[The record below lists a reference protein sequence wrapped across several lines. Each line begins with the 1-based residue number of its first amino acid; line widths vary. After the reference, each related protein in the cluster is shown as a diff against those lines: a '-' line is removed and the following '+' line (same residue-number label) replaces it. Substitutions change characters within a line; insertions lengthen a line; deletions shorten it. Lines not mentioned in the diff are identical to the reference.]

1 MPDVTRQQLLESLD
15 QGWGMYAARFH
26 QLSTSE
32 QATFLQ
38 QQGYARLADLLAHVT
53 AWWSEGIPAVE
64 RMLTDAAYRSPDV
77 DVDAFNARAV
87 AAAAE
92 RSEADVLA
100 AFDSTRRAFR
110 ALVQRLP
117 ETAFKDKRIQWRL
130 HIEIIG
136 HLEEHDLPA

>member
-1 MPDVTRQQLLESLD
+1 MTDVTRQQLLESLD
-15 QGWGMYAARFH
+15 QGWGTYAARFH
-26 QLSTSE
+26 QLSAPE

-53 AWWSEGIPAVE
+53 AWWSKGIPAVE
-64 RMLTDAAYRSPDV
+64 CMLTDAAYQSPDV

-92 RSEADVLA
+92 CSEADAQA
-100 AFDSTRRAFR
+100 AFDSTRRAFQ

-117 ETAFKDKRIQWRL
+117 EGAFKDERIQWRL

-136 HLEEHDLPA
+136 HLEEHAIPA